1 MLLVHRKVIIYSLVS
16 MVFIATSF
24 YMSSPD
30 GVFFMSIIGCYFSF
44 LVISRY
50 GFGSEEDYRLKIYAG
65 LQERVKYGIGDK
77 NWNLLCKKKD
87 WHSMIYLPAIFI
99 ILASGFILSPSR
111 IFGKEPGGIDIVF
124 YFLGLVV
131 LHFTSNHESK
141 KENEMIQREIDK
153 LYDSFIN
160 E

>member
-1 MLLVHRKVIIYSLVS
+1 
-16 MVFIATSF
+16 
-24 YMSSPD
+24 
-30 GVFFMSIIGCYFSF
+30 
-44 LVISRY
+44 
-50 GFGSEEDYRLKIYAG
+50 
-65 LQERVKYGIGDK
+65 
-77 NWNLLCKKKD
+77 
-87 WHSMIYLPAIFI
+87 MIYLPAIFI
-99 ILASGFILSPSR
+99 ILGSGFILSPARIYSR
-111 IFGKEPGGIDIVF
+111 EPSCIDIVF